1 MVSMSSHPAVD
12 HPSAWVVRFA
22 PLIPQGEV
30 LDLACGSGRHARL
43 LAAMG
48 HAVLAVD
55 RDAQALAA
63 TAGSAT
69 NGIAAPPPSSGFAF
83 PTVTLPLVAAGQ
95 GINTLQIDLESGSG
109 PRFSWPFEPNRF
121 AGIVVTNYLHRPLFP
136 PILDSLA
143 INGVL
148 IYETFAQGNGR
159 FGKPSNPDFLLEPG
173 ELLRM
178 TGADSSHWLRII
190 AFEDGYIDQPKP
202 AMVQRICVV
211 KTDSDIMPHSV
222 RLN

>member
-12 HPSAWVVRFA
+12 HPSAWVARFA

-48 HAVLAVD
+48 HPVLAVD

-63 TAGSAT
+63 AHGSVTVNAT
-69 NGIAAPPPSSGFAF
+69 PPLSSA
-83 PTVTLPLVAAGQ
+83 LPLVGAGQ
-95 GINTLQIDLESGSG
+95 GINTLQIDLESSSG
-109 PRFSWPFEPNRF
+109 PHFSWPFEPNRF

-143 INGVL
+143 VNGVL

-173 ELLRM
+173 ELLQM
-178 TGADSSHWLRII
+178 AGADSSHSLRII

-202 AMVQRICVV
+202 AMVQRICIV
-211 KTDSDIMPHSV
+211 KAGLDILPHSV

>member
-12 HPSAWVVRFA
+12 HPSAWVARFA

-48 HAVLAVD
+48 HPVLAVD

-63 TAGSAT
+63 TNGSAKPA
-69 NGIAAPPPSSGFAF
+69 NESA
-83 PTVTLPLVAAGQ
+83 LPAVAAGQ
-95 GINTLQIDLESGSG
+95 GINTLQIDLESSSG

-143 INGVL
+143 VNGVL

-173 ELLRM
+173 ELLQM
-178 TGADSSHWLRII
+178 AGADSSHSLRII

-202 AMVQRICVV
+202 AMVQRICIV
-211 KTDSDIMPHSV
+211 KAGSDILPHSV

>member
-12 HPSAWVVRFA
+12 HPSAWVARFA

-48 HAVLAVD
+48 HPVLAVD

-63 TAGSAT
+63 TNGSAKPT
-69 NGIAAPPPSSGFAF
+69 NGSAPPSSA
-83 PTVTLPLVAAGQ
+83 LPAVAAGQ
-95 GINTLQIDLESGSG
+95 GINTLQIDLESDSG

-143 INGVL
+143 VNGVL

-173 ELLRM
+173 ELLQM
-178 TGADSSHWLRII
+178 AGADSSHSLRII

-202 AMVQRICVV
+202 AMVQRICIV
-211 KTDSDIMPHSV
+211 KAGSDILPHSV

>member
-12 HPSAWVVRFA
+12 HPSAWVARFA

-48 HAVLAVD
+48 HPVLAVD

-63 TAGSAT
+63 TNGGAKPTNGSA
-69 NGIAAPPPSSGFAF
+69 PP
-83 PTVTLPLVAAGQ
+83 TAGQ
-95 GINTLQIDLESGSG
+95 GINTLQIDLESDSG

-173 ELLRM
+173 ELLQM
-178 TGADSSHWLRII
+178 AGADSSHSLRII

-202 AMVQRICVV
+202 AMVQRICIV
-211 KTDSDIMPHSV
+211 KAGSDILPHSV

>member
-63 TAGSAT
+63 TAG
-69 NGIAAPPPSSGFAF
+69 
-83 PTVTLPLVAAGQ
+83 Q

-109 PRFSWPFEPNRF
+109 PLFSWPFEPNRF

-143 INGVL
+143 VNGVL

-178 TGADSSHWLRII
+178 AGADSSHSLRII

-211 KTDSDIMPHSV
+211 KTDSDILPHSV